1 MTGGRP
7 ASASALREAG
17 STGGIRSGSST
28 SPLVRCSLA
37 LKTSLRFVCMV
48 SPNLAQCLLFSAFH
62 TECAEC
68 WVVNK
73 DLLRLTWSISSMYSL
88 YHVIRREV

>member
-37 LKTSLRFVCMV
+37 LKTSLRFVYLV
-48 SPNLAQCLLFSAFH
+48 SLDLAQCLLLSACH
-62 TECAEC
+62 TECAVRR
-68 WVVNK
+68 VVNK
-73 DLLRLTWSISSMYSL
+73 DLLHLT
-88 YHVIRREV
+88 